1 VQLHALAKFFFFPDH
16 LSLLT
21 IENSYLL
28 TLLAAP
34 APLTRSHNKRNVGI
48 RKINKDMHNGSRTS
62 TKHHRKM
69 IKQRPDPLNY
79 DTYGSYGYKRNIMD
93 KEKLDRRKEG
103 KYAHN
108 NLHEFL

>member
-1 VQLHALAKFFFFPDH
+1 
-16 LSLLT
+16 
-21 IENSYLL
+21 
-28 TLLAAP
+28 
-34 APLTRSHNKRNVGI
+34 
-48 RKINKDMHNGSRTS
+48 
-62 TKHHRKM
+62 M